1 MDRKQWCLGVGFSFL
16 ASGKGRF
23 ALVFAGQKGTEEAEN
38 PPVSANADLLGTPG
52 SAPQG
57 AASVRTRGQ
66 QCQSHPP
73 PGNLQPPTTPLPEV
87 KTLGFHPEF
96 LSRHSLYNAKEAGKQ
111 KKNHQPFDPFPCQ
124 KAQCC
129 LPESGAAG
137 YQGKLKPFL
146 LLLL

>member
-1 MDRKQWCLGVGFSFL
+1 MARKQWCMGAGFSFL

-23 ALVFAGQKGTEEAEN
+23 GLVFAGQKGTEEAEI
-38 PPVSANADLLGTPG
+38 PSVSASAALGMLG
-52 SAPQG
+52 LAPRG

-73 PGNLQPPTTPLPEV
+73 PGSLQPPTTAPRGENAQ
-87 KTLGFHPEF
+87 F
-96 LSRHSLYNAKEAGKQ
+96 LSRLFSSGTHFTTRKKQ
-111 KKNHQPFDPFPCQ
+111 ENKKKSQPFDPFPCQ

-137 YQGKLKPFL
+137 YQTKLKPFL
-146 LLLL
+146 LLL